1 MLGLGRWV
9 PPEVVLSPISIDICP
24 LVFLTGIF
32 CLEEVF
38 LTGPACWSAWWLQTI
53 PLVTPGICLGFGF
66 MWLSYSL
73 RLSWTRSDTAK
84 AARNGKSRIKGKF
97 RPKRCFLKS
106 SL

>member
-9 PPEVVLSPISIDICP
+9 PTEVVLSPVSIDICP

-38 LTGPACWSAWWLQTI
+38 LTGLACWSAWWLQTI
-53 PLVTPGICLGFGF
+53 PLVTPGVCLGFGF

-73 RLSWTRSDTAK
+73 RLSCTRSDTAK

-97 RPKRCFLKS
+97 RPKKVFP
-106 SL
+106 